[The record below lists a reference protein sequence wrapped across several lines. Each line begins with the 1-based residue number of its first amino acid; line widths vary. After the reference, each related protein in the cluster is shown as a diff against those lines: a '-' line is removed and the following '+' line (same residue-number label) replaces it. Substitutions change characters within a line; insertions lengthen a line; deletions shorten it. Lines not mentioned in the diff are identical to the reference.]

1 LNPQIF
7 SKKFSSSTDVLPE
20 IENFVMKI
28 STGFG
33 LYGNR
38 LSRFALAASEAA
50 SNSIVHGNK
59 LDKNKDISV
68 ELCCVDN
75 IIELKISDK
84 GKGFDPE
91 KVPDPTVP
99 ENILKDSGRGIFIM
113 KSFLTDLQYK
123 FSPDGTSTILILKI

>member
-1 LNPQIF
+1 MNPQIF

-38 LSRFALAASEAA
+38 LSGFALAASEAA